1 MVPTSPDNRPC
12 PARAKLLATTT
23 PSAAKSSNRLL
34 VLASAVLVTLCYNA
48 ALVRASPV
56 LFQQAPDTS
65 TKEDAPTATGHAAAN
80 HDYVMSATAEK
91 RGPVGYV
98 GNRFSPIGPSYS
110 LSYPQLYA
118 DYISEMLRPRKRA
131 LYDAAYYEDADP
143 LVIKKEMPGVLRFGK
158 RANEIQMKKSAV
170 PGVLR
175 FGKRSGDIPGVL
187 RFGKRDPSDIPG
199 VLRFGKRD
207 ADMPGV
213 LRFGKREDAMDMPGV
228 LRFGKR
234 ESDIPG
240 VLRFGKRE
248 MDIPGVLRFGKRG
261 GDIPGVLRFGRK

>member
-1 MVPTSPDNRPC
+1 
-12 PARAKLLATTT
+12 
-23 PSAAKSSNRLL
+23 

-65 TKEDAPTATGHAAAN
+65 TKEDAPTATGHGAAAN

-131 LYDAAYYEDADP
+131 LYDAYYEDAADP

-207 ADMPGV
+207 VDMPGV
-213 LRFGKREDAMDMPGV
+213 LRFGKREEAMDMPGV

-248 MDIPGVLRFGKRG
+248 ADIPGVLRFGKRG